1 MTLPVIGL
9 LGCGGAVGS
18 AAAGFLTAEGGIHL
32 RGGRRRV
39 QERRDG
45 RFEIMAV
52 DAGDCHALAR
62 FCDGCRVIVNCAGP
76 SFLIGDRVARAAA
89 AVGAD
94 YVDAFGGGRLER
106 LLASWTE
113 PDGPAFVVSAG
124 VFPGLSGLLPRWLAR
139 QDFEQVERLRVF
151 AGGRERCTAAGGAD
165 VLLSALD
172 GFGTPGAVWA
182 EGRVLA
188 GSAPALENA
197 EIPGFPGRVHAQPF
211 LSREME
217 RIAGAL
223 GLAGAEWYNVTPSP
237 LIPEAIARAC
247 GRLESGENL
256 AEAVAELVRIAD
268 LEMAGRASYYVMAAE
283 MAGRRQGRAASRRV
297 VLRAADSYRLSG
309 TIAALAALHLLEG
322 KTLAGV
328 HRAAELLDPERVVE
342 RITSLKDVDLR
353 LVETPPQDETVEEGV
368 L

>member
-18 AAAGFLTAEGGIHL
+18 AAAEFLTAEGSIRL
-32 RGGRRRV
+32 RGGRRHAQGRH
-39 QERRDG
+39 DG

-52 DAGDCHALAR
+52 DAGDCHALAG
-62 FCDGCRVIVNCAGP
+62 FCDGCRVVLNCAGP

-89 AVGAD
+89 AAGAD

-106 LLASWTE
+106 LLASWAE
-113 PDGPAFVVSAG
+113 PNGPAFVVSAG

-139 QDFEQVERLRVF
+139 QDFDRMERLRVF
-151 AGGRERCTAAGGAD
+151 AGGREHCTPAGGAD

-182 EGRVLA
+182 DGRVLA
-188 GSAPALENA
+188 GAAPALENA
-197 EIPGFPGRVHAQPF
+197 QIPGFPGRVHAQPF

-217 RIAGAL
+217 RIAYAL
-223 GLAGAEWYNVTPSP
+223 GLAGAEWYNVTSSP
-237 LIPEAIARAC
+237 LIPETIARAC
-247 GRLESGENL
+247 GRLEGGESL

-268 LEMAGRASYYVMAAE
+268 LEMAGRTPYYVMAAE

-309 TIAALAALHLLEG
+309 VVAALAGLHLLED

-342 RITSLKDVDLR
+342 RIAALKDVDLR
-353 LVETPPQDETVEEGV
+353 LVETSPWDETMEEGV

>member
-9 LGCGGAVGS
+9 VGCGGAVGS
-18 AAAGFLTAEGGIHL
+18 AAAEFLTEGGIRL

-39 QERRDG
+39 QGRHDG
-45 RFEIMAV
+45 CFEIMAV
-52 DAGDCHALAR
+52 DAEDCHALAR

-89 AVGAD
+89 AAGSD

-106 LLASWTE
+106 LLASWAE
-113 PDGPAFVVSAG
+113 PDGPAFIVSAG

-139 QDFEQVERLRVF
+139 QDFDQVERLRVF
-151 AGGRERCTAAGGAD
+151 AGGREHCTPAGGAD

-182 EGRVLA
+182 KDCVLA
-188 GSAPALENA
+188 GAAPALENA

-247 GRLESGENL
+247 GRLEGGENL

-268 LEMAGRASYYVMAAE
+268 LEMAGRAPYYVMAAE

-309 TIAALAALHLLEG
+309 AVAALAALHLLEG
-322 KTLAGV
+322 KTAAGMY
-328 HRAAELLDPERVVE
+328 RAAELLDPERVVE
-342 RITSLKDVDLR
+342 RIASLKDVDLC
-353 LVETPPQDETVEEGV
+353 LVETSPRDETMEEGV